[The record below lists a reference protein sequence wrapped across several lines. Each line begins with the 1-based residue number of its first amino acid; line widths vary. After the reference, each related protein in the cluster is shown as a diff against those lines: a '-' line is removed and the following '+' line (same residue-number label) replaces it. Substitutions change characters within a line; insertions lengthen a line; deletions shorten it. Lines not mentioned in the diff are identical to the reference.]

1 MKTSLPTSE
10 LRETLLTKLGFR
22 FGSNGPHAARTM
34 MLDDL
39 RRLLA
44 HTEIT
49 AQKPDYAQAVLD
61 DNILGKAS
69 KKARQLSLRHLSTLY
84 DLSPSN
90 PIFRLLRRL
99 WALNEAAQPLLALG
113 LALARDPLL
122 RDTQAFVLAQSMGA
136 TVPRTALEEY
146 LTKTHP
152 DRFSAASLKS
162 FAQNTAGTWTAAGFL
177 QGHVR
182 KARSQPSLTPEALTL
197 WLFLGFLE
205 GRSGP
210 RLFTSDWLG
219 CFQLPT
225 DELERLTLAASN
237 RGLLLFMNAGGVQ
250 EIRFPDALTAEE
262 EHIRQEIAHVL

>member
-1 MKTSLPTSE
+1 MNSSLLTSKR
-10 LRETLLTKLGFR
+10 RETWLTELGFR

-44 HTEIT
+44 HTDAT
-49 AQKPDYAQAVLD
+49 AQKSDYAQAILEA
-61 DNILGKAS
+61 NILGKAS
-69 KKARQLSLRHLSTLY
+69 KKARQLSLRHLGVLY
-84 DLSPSN
+84 SLDLSN

-99 WALNEAAQPLLALG
+99 WPLNEAAQPLLALG

-122 RDTQAFVLAQSMGA
+122 RDTQAFVLAQPVGV

-146 LTKTHP
+146 LAKTHP

-182 KARSQPSLTPEALTL
+182 KTRNQPSLTPEALTL
-197 WLFLGFLE
+197 WLFLGYLE

-210 RLFTSDWLG
+210 RLFTSDWLR
-219 CFQLPT
+219 CFHAST

-250 EIRFPDALTAEE
+250 EIRFPGTLSPEE